1 MPLNVARDYLVEN
14 QGRQFDVAC
23 VEAFLS
29 RSEEVVEIAAVSR
42 RRRIRRPRPRS
53 RPLQV

>member
-14 QGRQFDVAC
+14 QGRQFDAAC

-29 RSEEVVEIAAVSR
+29 RWEEVVEISR